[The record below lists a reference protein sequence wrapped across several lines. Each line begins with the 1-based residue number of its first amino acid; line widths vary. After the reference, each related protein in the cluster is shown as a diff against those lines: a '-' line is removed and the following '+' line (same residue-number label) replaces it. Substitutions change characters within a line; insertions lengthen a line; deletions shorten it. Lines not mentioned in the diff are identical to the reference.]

1 MRGRAFQSNFAMGI
15 LDEEAH
21 GRVDL
26 EVYTGSLGD
35 AVNGIPSTLGS
46 LRRRAGFIDEG
57 APKYQDMACRLIP
70 FRRSAGDQLMIELG
84 EGHARFRTPDGA
96 PVMDGPDPYEVVTA
110 YPHTAVA
117 GLGFDQSNDVLY
129 LVHKSRTLAPQ
140 LLQRHGATDWTY
152 GGLDTRNGPWR
163 TENGDTSK
171 TIEAT
176 ALTGTVTLTANF
188 DAFTEAMIGEKVR
201 LRLADGQPSCSSW
214 TPATDYKAYELVQS
228 DGKLYVAPGS
238 DKKSGTAAPI
248 HDAGSVSDGAMF
260 WTFLSDGAGVVQISA
275 FTDAN
280 TVTAV
285 VLNTLP
291 GWVISSDRAKVTS
304 PASVAFVASS
314 RWAFGAFSERLGW
327 PGHIALT
334 DDDRVALSGSRSEPG
349 VYHLT
354 RVGGYGPDYLDFHP
368 GLGSGRVL
376 DDDAIRKPIRGGGD
390 PIEWLAPAGALMF
403 GTTSRQ
409 GVIMASTLED
419 PLTPA
424 DNRARSIA
432 SGGGC
437 SDVAPALAH
446 DGVLFAPRGGRG
458 LCFIKATTEVGV
470 QDADL
475 ALFVEDLVSERV
487 AGIVWA
493 ANPDKVGW
501 IWTEQ
506 GSLLAVTYQPK
517 QNQFGWARQPLPG
530 GFKVESAAV
539 ITDGDGRD
547 VLWLAVIR
555 EKDEET
561 QRRIWRQA
569 ARWRDGDGLD
579 QIVYLDGCKFYTG
592 AAVSTLDGLEHLAG
606 ETVRVFGNEGALIFD
621 AIVTEDGE
629 ISAPEGQTL
638 TKACI
643 GLRYLFLAE
652 SLPLDVGGPGET
664 AGALQRVLKVTVY
677 LADCVEAE
685 VSFGDG
691 PKETEGGK
699 PWATNPVPVSQ
710 VFKCSVG
717 GATGRDARWRVQTD
731 DCWPVTLRAVRA
743 SVQTDD

>member
-15 LDEEAH
+15 LDEEGH

-26 EVYTGSLGD
+26 EVYTGALGD
-35 AVNGIPSTLGS
+35 VANGIPSTLGS

-57 APKYQDMACRLIP
+57 APKHQDMACRLIP
-70 FRRSAGDQLMIELG
+70 FRRSAGDQLMLEFG
-84 EGHARFRTPDGA
+84 QGHVRFRTPDGA
-96 PVMDGPDPYEVVTA
+96 PVMDGLAPYEVATA

-129 LVHKSRTLAPQ
+129 LVHKSRTFAPQ
-140 LLQRHGATDWTY
+140 LLQRHGPTAWTY
-152 GGLDTRNGPWR
+152 GGLDLRNGPWR
-163 TENGDTSK
+163 TENGDKSK
-171 TIEAT
+171 TLSVS
-176 ALTGTVTLTANF
+176 ALTGTVTVTANF
-188 DAFTEAMIGEKVR
+188 AAFTPAMVGEKIR

-214 TPATDYKAYELVQS
+214 TPATDYKAHELVQS
-228 DGKLYVAPGS
+228 DGKLYVGPGP

-248 HDAGSVSDGAMF
+248 HDDGSVSDGAMF
-260 WTFLSDGAGVVQISA
+260 WTFLSDGAGVIQISGY
-275 FTDAN
+275 TDAN

-291 GWVISSDRAKVTS
+291 GWVVSGDRAKVTD
-304 PASVAFVASS
+304 VATTPFAASS

-327 PGHIALT
+327 PGHIALV

-354 RVGGYGPDYLDFHP
+354 RVAGYSPDHLDFYP
-368 GLGSGRVL
+368 GQGSGRVL
-376 DDDAIRKPIRGGGD
+376 DEDAIRKPIKGGGD
-390 PIEWLAPAGALMF
+390 PIEWLAAPGPLMF

-419 PLTPA
+419 ALTPA
-424 DNRARSIA
+424 DNRARGVA
-432 SGGGC
+432 TGAGC

-446 DGVLFAPRGGRG
+446 DGVLYAPRGGRG
-458 LCFIKATTEVGV
+458 LCFIKATSDQGV

-475 ALFVEDLVSERV
+475 ALFVEDLVSERI

-501 IWTEQ
+501 IWTVQ

-547 VLWLAVIR
+547 VVWLAVHR
-555 EKDEET
+555 QKDGVT

-579 QIVYLDGCKFYTG
+579 QVVYLDGCKFYSG
-592 AAVSTLDGLEHLAG
+592 APVATLGGLGHLAG
-606 ETVRVFGNEGALIFD
+606 EAVQVFGNEGRLIFD
-621 AIVTEDGE
+621 AEVSAEGE
-629 ISAPEGQTL
+629 ISAPEGETL
-638 TKACI
+638 TQACV
-643 GLRYLFLAE
+643 GLRYMFRAE

-664 AGALQRVLKVTVY
+664 AGSLQRVLKITVY

-685 VSFGDG
+685 VSFGSG
-691 PKETEGGK
+691 PPEREGGK
-699 PWATNPVPVSQ
+699 PWGGDPRPVSQ
-710 VFKCSVG
+710 VFKCTVG
-717 GATGRDARWRVQTD
+717 GETGRDARWRVQTD
-731 DCWPVTLRAVRA
+731 DCWPLTLRAVRA
-743 SVQTDD
+743 LVQTDD